1 MDSRIFGKDVTNLA
15 DHDLHRYKRNYSFL
29 HNERLRD
36 LSLNHK
42 HPNVTARLNNK
53 THL

>member
-15 DHDLHRYKRNYSFL
+15 EQDLHRYKRNYSFL

-42 HPNVTARLNNK
+42 HGNVTTRLNNK
-53 THL
+53 TQV